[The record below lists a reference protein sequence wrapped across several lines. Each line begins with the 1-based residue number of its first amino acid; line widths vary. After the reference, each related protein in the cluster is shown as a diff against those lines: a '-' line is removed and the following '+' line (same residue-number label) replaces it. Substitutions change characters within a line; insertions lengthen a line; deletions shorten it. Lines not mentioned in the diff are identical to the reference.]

1 MHYAYRCRLHPT
13 EAKQETL
20 DCHRDTCRQLY
31 NHALTEFEQI
41 PDSAGTLNQRVRQ
54 VRDQLTDFKDW
65 WDERIDVCSAVSQAA
80 VIRIEGSIKALSQ
93 LKQNG
98 YVLGASTGKHSYLR
112 FAR

>member
-1 MHYAYRCRLHPT
+1 M
-13 EAKQETL
+13 
-20 DCHRDTCRQLY
+20 Y
-31 NHALTEFEQI
+31 NRALTEFEQI
-41 PDSAGTLNQRVRQ
+41 PESTGTLTQRVRK
-54 VRDQLTDFKDW
+54 VRGQLPSIKDW